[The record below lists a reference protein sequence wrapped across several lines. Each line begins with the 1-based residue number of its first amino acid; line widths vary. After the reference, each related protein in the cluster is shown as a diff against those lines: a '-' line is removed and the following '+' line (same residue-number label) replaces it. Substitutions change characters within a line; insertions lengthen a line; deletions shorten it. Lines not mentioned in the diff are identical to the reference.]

1 VKITLATS
9 TLGLF
14 ACSSL
19 LAFSQVAEAHQCR
32 LTDTAGAYGYTSNGT
47 IVEPAV
53 GPFTAVGHVTFTD
66 HGTFSGAQTTSI
78 AGTIV
83 EETIDGT
90 YTVNPDCTGD
100 GTANIYEDGQLVRS
114 TNLHLVWD
122 LGAMQAR
129 ALFLTAGTNISI
141 DARKMFRSQKD

>member
-1 VKITLATS
+1 
-9 TLGLF
+9 
-14 ACSSL
+14 
-19 LAFSQVAEAHQCR
+19 
-32 LTDTAGAYGYTSNGT
+32 
-47 IVEPAV
+47 
-53 GPFTAVGHVTFTD
+53 
-66 HGTFSGAQTTSI
+66 
-78 AGTIV
+78 
-83 EETIDGT
+83 
-90 YTVNPDCTGD
+90 VNPDCTGD